1 MSCSSNVSPV
11 PLTKLLPTQDH
22 HQTTTHAN
30 MPQMLPYQNCLHTCT
45 NIYLH
50 CWYIWFS
57 MCNFDTKK
65 KYLFCI
71 QISHTKSELLTRQ
84 KLACVCFWNGQA
96 KTLIVISVGGGRRS
110 NKKTRNPKKYNECL
124 SLPSNV
130 VRKPQQARID
140 RRWRIRLAARGKSQA
155 WHKNGQP
162 WWCLRSKT
170 GTESESRLFPM

>member
-1 MSCSSNVSPV
+1 MCLLSHSLSSS
-11 PLTKLLPTQDH
+11 LLR
-22 HQTTTHAN
+22 TTTKQPP
-30 MPQMLPYQNCLHTCT
+30 MQTCLRCFLIKIVFIHVQIYICT
-45 NIYLH
+45 ADISDLV
-50 CWYIWFS
+50 CAILIQ
-57 MCNFDTKK
+57 KR
-65 KYLFCI
+65 YLFYI

-130 VRKPQQARID
+130 VRKPQQARMD